1 MKDERIDKYISGE
14 MSEEERFSFERELT
28 SDTELQTEIAL
39 QRDIVRAVRMKAAKE
54 HLQQVERT
62 IQADKRRRNVFVL
75 RFSSFAAAACLAFG
89 IFVHFSLTADYKTI
103 GNTIDLVLDYARGG
117 ESITDTIRV
126 AIENKEYDEALNMI
140 SFAEKQEFKSEFT
153 HPDLIE
159 QDRIEYALQM
169 ETIRWYKTVVYMRMG
184 KWVKARKLL
193 KQIADSDG
201 TYKSQAQSALD
212 RL

>member
-28 SDTELQTEIAL
+28 SNTELQTEIAL

-62 IQADKRRRNVFVL
+62 IQTAKRRRNVFVL

-89 IFVHFSLTADYKTI
+89 IFVHFSQAADYKTI
-103 GNTIDLVLDYARGG
+103 GNTIDLVPEYARGG

-126 AIENKEYDEALNMI
+126 AIENKEYVKALDI
-140 SFAEKQEFKSEFT
+140 IAFAEEQEFKSEFT

-159 QDRIEYALQM
+159 QDCIEYNLQM
-169 ETIRWYKTVVYMRMG
+169 ETMRWYKTVVYMRMG
-184 KWVKARKLL
+184 KWVKARKML
-193 KQIADSDG
+193 KQFANSNG
-201 TYKSQAQSALD
+201 LYKSQAKSVLD

>member
-28 SDTELQTEIAL
+28 SNTELQTEIAL

-62 IQADKRRRNVFVL
+62 IQTAKRRRNVFVL

-89 IFVHFSLTADYKTI
+89 IFVHFSQAADYKTI
-103 GNTIDLVLDYARGG
+103 GNTIDLVPEYARGG

-126 AIENKEYDEALNMI
+126 AIENKEYVKALDI
-140 SFAEKQEFKSEFT
+140 IAFAEEQEFKSEFT

-159 QDRIEYALQM
+159 QDCIEYNLQM
-169 ETIRWYKTVVYMRMG
+169 ETMRWYKTVVYMRMG
-184 KWVKARKLL
+184 KWVKARKML
-193 KQIADSDG
+193 KQFANSNG
-201 TYKSQAQSALD
+201 LYKSQAQSALD